1 MKFSFGFKLVV
12 AFVSML
18 FCISTGIGIYALST
32 MNTYVAAIRN
42 DEISGKMNLSHE
54 LLEKEYPGQWRTE
67 GNHLYKGN
75 TVVDEKFPLMT
86 KISQLTG
93 YDVMLYMG
101 TELIGSSSTA
111 SQAPGAKLTPETI
124 NRIVGKSGEQVL
136 HTGGGYLDIF
146 RPRSYIGVI
155 PITGSEGA
163 NLGFWVLKP
172 SEIKA
177 NTMAQQIQ
185 LRMMIGAYLAML
197 GTGIIFFILTK
208 IISRPIQAIVDGMT
222 KAESGDF
229 TARLDINTQ
238 DEFAYLGNK
247 FNSMIE
253 NISIL
258 IKNTISVAEKVA
270 YSSEQLDSI
279 AGESSR
285 ATNEI
290 ASTVQMVAT
299 GTEDQAKSIEVTSST
314 INQMSIAI
322 EEVAENANAVLH
334 ISQQTSNLAGNGAE
348 NVRNAIL
355 QMNNIN
361 TTVNYTADSVRVL
374 GEKSKHIG
382 YIIDL
387 ITGIARQTNLLAL
400 NAAIEAAR
408 AGEQGRGFAVV
419 AEEVRKLAEQSAEAA
434 KQIANLIGEIQ
445 EETVLLVKNMEA
457 GITEVDN
464 GTKVVNEA
472 GQSFYQ
478 IADSVNLVTTK
489 IQEVSV
495 AAEEMAAG
503 AQEAVN
509 SIHNVACIAQETAA
523 SAQQVA
529 ASAQEQS
536 ASIEEVAASASVLAN
551 LSEDLK
557 KMVRN
562 FKLG

>member
-12 AFVSML
+12 VFVSML

-32 MNTYVAAIRN
+32 MNTYVASVRQE
-42 DEISGKMNLSHE
+42 EISGKINLSRE
-54 LLEKEYPGQWRTE
+54 LLEKEYPGQWRTD
-67 GNHLYKGN
+67 GKHLYKGN
-75 TVVDEKFPLMT
+75 ITVNDNFPLVK
-86 KISQLTG
+86 KINELTG
-93 YDVMLYMG
+93 YDVMFYLG
-101 TELIGSSSTA
+101 TELVGSSFTA
-111 SQAPGAKLTPETI
+111 DEIPAARLSPDTVNSIGI
-124 NRIVGKSGEQVL
+124 NSREQVL
-136 HTGGGYLDIF
+136 STGGTYLDIF
-146 RPRSYIGVI
+146 KPRSFIGVI
-155 PITGSEGA
+155 SITGPDGG
-163 NLGFWVLKP
+163 NIGFWVLKP
-172 SEIKA
+172 SGTKA
-177 NTMAQQIQ
+177 NIMAQQIQ

-208 IISRPIQAIVDGMT
+208 IISRPIEVIVNGMT
-222 KAESGDF
+222 RAESGDL
-229 TARLDINTQ
+229 TARLNINTQ

-258 IKNTISVAEKVA
+258 IKNTISVAEKVTF
-270 YSSEQLDSI
+270 SSEQLDSI
-279 AGESSR
+279 ASDSSR
-285 ATNEI
+285 ATNDI

-299 GTEDQAKSIEVTSST
+299 GTEDQAKSIEFTSST
-314 INQMSIAI
+314 INQMSTAI
-322 EEVAENANAVLH
+322 EEVAENANSVLH
-334 ISQQTSNLAGNGAE
+334 ISQQTSDLASNGAE
-348 NVRNAIL
+348 NVRNAIS

-387 ITGIARQTNLLAL
+387 ITGIAKQTNLLAL

-419 AEEVRKLAEQSAEAA
+419 AEEVRKLAEQSADAA

-445 EETVLLVKNMEA
+445 EETVILVKNMEA

-464 GTKVVNEA
+464 GTRVVNEA

-478 IADSVNLVTTK
+478 IVDSVNLVTTK

-495 AAEEMAAG
+495 ATEEMAAG

-509 SIHNVACIAQETAA
+509 SIHNVACIAQQTAA

-529 ASAQEQS
+529 AAAQEQS
-536 ASIEEVAASASVLAN
+536 ASTQEVAASASVLAG
-551 LSEDLK
+551 LSEELK
-557 KMVRN
+557 KMVTN
-562 FKLG
+562 FKVG